1 MKRLLIGLFFGIVL
15 MAQGIAST
23 GAGHGSYAFLACA
36 SSVSIFMPLL
46 ALPAGPLLW
55 ALYFLFIP
63 NLDKGWQRGL
73 AVSAVLVFH
82 VGFGLWLAFQDPA
95 FTRIGTLAI
104 SFFGAS
110 LLATISCLLFFT
122 FRRSS
127 H

>member
-15 MAQGIAST
+15 TAQGIAST
-23 GAGHGSYAFLACA
+23 GAGHGSYALLACA

-63 NLDKGWQRGL
+63 NLDKGWRKVSAL
-73 AVSAVLVFH
+73 SAVLVFH
-82 VGFGLWLAFQDPA
+82 VGFGFWLASQDPA
-95 FTRIGTLAI
+95 FTRIGASAI
-104 SFFGAS
+104 SIFGAS

-127 H
+127 